1 MYLNHQILTSFDFDL
16 IDDEKLKK
24 TLNSLK
30 SKPSFGHDGISTSLL
45 KYLSP
50 ALIAPLRI
58 IINQSLI
65 REIFPDQLKNAKVIP
80 IYKKGLHTLVGNYR
94 PISLLSSIS
103 KLFEKVAYEQLY
115 AYLHLNR
122 LLYRSQYGFRP
133 DHSTE
138 LAVLELTD
146 RALIKIDEKQLP
158 IAIYMDLSKE
168 FDTLDHTILIKK
180 LSHYGISGN
189 ALRWFTSYLTNRIQ
203 YMEIDTIA
211 STQQMITT
219 AVPQGSILGPLL
231 FLIYV
236 NDLLQCSSLFDFVL
250 YADDDTTVF
259 SSIEYAFTEQSI
271 NQNDTIN
278 DELQQVGDWLAVN
291 DLVLNVEKT
300 KYMVFHPYQKDI
312 SSLNTELCINSEQI
326 ERVNNFNFL
335 GILIDEHL
343 NWKAHKEMVA
353 NKIFKY
359 CGVLNRIKSVLP
371 LQILRTLY
379 HSMIYPHINY
389 GLLVWGYEC
398 NRITKIQKRAIRVI
412 TCIN

>member
-1 MYLNHQILTSFDFDL
+1 MTFFINIGPTLAERTQPPRNKNYTMYLNHQILTSFDFDL
-16 IDDEKLKK
+16 IHDDKLKK

-30 SKPSFGHDGISTSLL
+30 SKPSSGHDGISTSLL

-65 REIFPDQLKNAKVIP
+65 TGIFPDQLKIAKVIP
-80 IYKKGLHTLVGNYR
+80 IYKKGDHTLVDNYR
-94 PISLLSSIS
+94 PVSLLSSIS

-115 AYLHLNR
+115 AYLHLNK

-158 IAIYMDLSKE
+158 IAIYMDLSKA
-168 FDTLDHTILIKK
+168 FDTLDHKILLKK

-189 ALRWFTSYLTNRIQ
+189 ALRWFTSYLTDRKQ
-203 YMEIDTIA
+203 YVEIDTIA

-219 AVPQGSILGPLL
+219 GVPQGSILGPLL

-236 NDLLQCSSLFDFVL
+236 NDLPQCSSLFDFVL
-250 YADDDTTVF
+250 YADDTTVF

-271 NQNDTIN
+271 DQKDEIN

-291 DLVLNVEKT
+291 RLVLNVEKT

-312 SSLNTELCINSEQI
+312 SSLNTELCINGEHI

-335 GILIDEHL
+335 GILMTSI
-343 NWKAHKEMVA
+343 
-353 NKIFKY
+353 
-359 CGVLNRIKSVLP
+359 
-371 LQILRTLY
+371 
-379 HSMIYPHINY
+379 
-389 GLLVWGYEC
+389 
-398 NRITKIQKRAIRVI
+398 
-412 TCIN
+412 